1 LNWEVAEGEAVL
13 TVAEVVE
20 PRVVVLAAAEEVWG
34 LPPKPLTEVELE
46 LLDEVGTRPAEDDV
60 GADDSTGGTE
70 TGWPAPE
77 HKETTTLE
85 TAIGHG

>member
-1 LNWEVAEGEAVL
+1 ML
-13 TVAEVVE
+13 TVADVVE
-20 PRVVVLAAAEEVWG
+20 AIVVVKAAAGEVGG

-60 GADDSTGGTE
+60 GAADSTGGIE

-85 TAIGHG
+85 TAIAHG